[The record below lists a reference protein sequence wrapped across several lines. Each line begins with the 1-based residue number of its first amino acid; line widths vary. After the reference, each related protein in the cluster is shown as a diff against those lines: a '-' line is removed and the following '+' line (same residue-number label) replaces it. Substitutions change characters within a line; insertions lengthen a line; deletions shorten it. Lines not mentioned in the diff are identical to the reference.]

1 MEISMWDIPNPV
13 LTIKNW
19 YELRDYDDNYQR
31 LKIPP
36 RSLPKKLV
44 IEDTDKIWL
53 GSIEPILNRKSFDFV
68 TEIEISQDNPYV
80 KVIDNIIYSKDG
92 KDLLYCLKSR
102 NGQVIIPE
110 GVETICAS
118 AFYKSNIG
126 EVIFPDTLRLIESNA
141 FMHCKSL
148 NNICTKNVKTIG
160 RNAFYNCCKLKNIEF
175 GDAIRKIN
183 AEAFAHTI
191 IESVV
196 LPKKLK
202 YVGQRA
208 FANRHLREV
217 TTMDPIEKVEED
229 AFLPVSKINT
239 NVYDENLLHSSIEQ
253 KNMKPVDGSFLN
265 NDDYTGHFLLI
276 NMSGKEIVVPKYMKR
291 TNLYVAI
298 WKIGDFMIS
307 HDVSKIISLY
317 EYGETKFHQELAAIE
332 ILKRYDSEPAKEFL
346 NKNAKDIAIEFPEEY
361 VLSILKMD
369 IFNIDAL
376 IQMLASVQARGY
388 KIAAA
393 YILEKIN
400 TCNKNDDER
409 FKKFDC

>member
-1 MEISMWDIPNPV
+1 
-13 LTIKNW
+13 
-19 YELRDYDDNYQR
+19 
-31 LKIPP
+31 
-36 RSLPKKLV
+36 
-44 IEDTDKIWL
+44 
-53 GSIEPILNRKSFDFV
+53 
-68 TEIEISQDNPYV
+68 
-80 KVIDNIIYSKDG
+80 
-92 KDLLYCLKSR
+92 
-102 NGQVIIPE
+102 
-110 GVETICAS
+110 
-118 AFYKSNIG
+118 
-126 EVIFPDTLRLIESNA
+126 
-141 FMHCKSL
+141 
-148 NNICTKNVKTIG
+148 
-160 RNAFYNCCKLKNIEF
+160 
-175 GDAIRKIN
+175 
-183 AEAFAHTI
+183 
-191 IESVV
+191 
-196 LPKKLK
+196 
-202 YVGQRA
+202 
-208 FANRHLREV
+208 
-217 TTMDPIEKVEED
+217 MDPIEKVEED

-400 TCNKNDDER
+400 TCNKNDAER